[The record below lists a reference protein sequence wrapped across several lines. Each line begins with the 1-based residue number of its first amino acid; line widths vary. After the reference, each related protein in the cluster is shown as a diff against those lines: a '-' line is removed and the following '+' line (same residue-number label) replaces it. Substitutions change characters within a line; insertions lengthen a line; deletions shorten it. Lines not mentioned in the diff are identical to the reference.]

1 METKSSSE
9 KKILNV
15 QIGKTFY
22 IDVHRENSTF
32 IDAHIFSAFRPF
44 FLFPLLDNQCVVR
57 KLNVYDYGIRWTTQC
72 DFSYLA
78 IEELL
83 VYLNVSNVNLKTNVK
98 NTLSLFICSKFIL
111 KKVLL
116 CLISWSDKRIKIYLI
131 SIYRVKTND
140 HFHKN

>member
-1 METKSSSE
+1 MYTERTRHLSTH
-9 KKILNV
+9 
-15 QIGKTFY
+15 TFFC
-22 IDVHRENSTF
+22 I
-32 IDAHIFSAFRPF
+32 SAF

-98 NTLSLFICSKFIL
+98 NTLSLYIYSRFIL

-116 CLISWSDKRIKIYLI
+116 CLIRSNHI
-131 SIYRVKTND
+131 
-140 HFHKN
+140 